1 MGDLDRRGAVLP
13 LAHDAKNTKEQS
25 WNELT
30 FDYYPDKEA
39 CDADFLYEDDGET
52 TAYRQGE
59 FRIGEYEAKYDRKE
73 NAYVIRFAASEGS
86 FAGKRACTMRKA
98 AVRVHSCGGK
108 IERAEMNG
116 EELVVEQIGR
126 DAEAFPF
133 AAEGGAADGDVFTV
147 RVCMDLSQSHE
158 IKFYL
163 A

>member
-1 MGDLDRRGAVLP
+1 MGDLDRQGAVLP

-98 AVRVHSCGGK
+98 AVRVHSCGRRRGGRRRFH
-108 IERAEMNG
+108 RARVYGFVAVSRNQILSCLREIT
-116 EELVVEQIGR
+116 VVPYRECCR
-126 DAEAFPF
+126 
-133 AAEGGAADGDVFTV
+133 
-147 RVCMDLSQSHE
+147 
-158 IKFYL
+158 
-163 A
+163 